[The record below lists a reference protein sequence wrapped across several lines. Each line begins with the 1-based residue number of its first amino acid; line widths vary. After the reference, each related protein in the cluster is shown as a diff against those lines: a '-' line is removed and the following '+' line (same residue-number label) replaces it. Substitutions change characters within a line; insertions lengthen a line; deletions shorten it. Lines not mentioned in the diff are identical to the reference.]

1 MQTFAFIEMSKV
13 SKANEPKKSS
23 VFQDGLIRSVDRILM
38 AKLEKNKQVYLYA
51 CCVQA
56 LPSTPQ

>member
-1 MQTFAFIEMSKV
+1 MSKV
-13 SKANEPKKSS
+13 SKANEPKKYS